1 MGFNSMSQV
10 QQIKEATNIVEVIGE
25 RLELQRAGGH
35 YKAPCPFH
43 SEKSPS
49 FFVSES
55 MQRYKCFGCG
65 ESGDVI
71 TFLEK
76 YEGMTFLEAL
86 EDLAEKAGITLKKF
100 TQSAMGS
107 AAEDERKKILEV
119 LDITKEYY
127 HYLLTQHSVGEKAR
141 QYLKDRQIKTESV
154 NLFTIGY
161 SSQEWD
167 SLFHYLTKKKKYSP
181 ELLEK
186 AGLVI
191 KGKKGGYY
199 DRFRDRIMFPL
210 RNHRGQVVGFSGRVL
225 DPKIKEAKYINSPE
239 TSVYHKSAMLFGYA
253 ELLQHIRK
261 AKWVVVVEGEL
272 DVIASTQAHVNEIV
286 AVKGSA
292 LTEEHAKLLKRVV
305 DRVILSMDT
314 DSAGVEA
321 TKRAIKVL
329 APQGLEVRV
338 AQVPAGKDPDDL
350 VKQDPG
356 LWRDAVKHTLSVYA
370 FLIDQAI
377 KAHGIG
383 SGEAKRKVLEEVGL
397 VLAEMSHAVEQD
409 FYIKQLA
416 EKLNVREDLVR
427 EDVRRAERLGAHH
440 YKKAS
445 ASQTSS
451 KSGSKPGSKSGQQSA
466 SQSSSHASS
475 ETPPHPADDT
485 SLQEPSNQ
493 ESPQKSSAQ
502 LRQARLET
510 YLTFLFFQLFVPPH
524 LRLQEKMV
532 PTVIK
537 DLTELI
543 AYDWQ
548 KTELHSLLKQ
558 AFATLKQLYQADVTA
573 TINLESLT
581 KKLPEDQ
588 ADEIMQVVY
597 QPQALQVIEQTPL
610 DEEWHTIS
618 EQLKKL
624 AIHRKIEVLTDELK
638 SFDSLNTLTPE
649 QEKKQAH
656 ILKEIMQLKRSGK

>member
-86 EDLAEKAGITLKKF
+86 EDLAEKAGITLQKF

-167 SLFHYLTKKKKYSP
+167 SLFHYLTKKKKYQP

-186 AGLVI
+186 AGLII

-199 DRFRDRIMFPL
+199 DRFRDRLMFPL

-286 AVKGSA
+286 AVKGSV

-321 TKRAIKVL
+321 TKRAIKIL

-350 VKQDPG
+350 VKQDPS

-377 KAHGIG
+377 KAHGIA

-416 EKLNVREDLVR
+416 ENLNVREDLVR

-440 YKKAS
+440 YKKTTQAQAQS
-445 ASQTSS
+445 E
-451 KSGSKPGSKSGQQSA
+451 QQSN
-466 SQSSSHASS
+466 SQYDNQQYSQEYSQHQGQSDAEIDQHA
-475 ETPPHPADDT
+475 PA
-485 SLQEPSNQ
+485 PK
-493 ESPQKSSAQ
+493 KSTGKAQ
-502 LRQARLET
+502 RHSRLEK
-510 YLTFLFFQLFVPPH
+510 YITFLFFQFFIPPH
-524 LRLQEKMV
+524 LQLQPLMLRKVAE
-532 PTVIK
+532 
-537 DLTELI
+537 DLTAILDFDWSNQELKELL
-543 AYDWQ
+543 Q
-548 KTELHSLLKQ
+548 K
-558 AFATLKQLYQADVTA
+558 
-573 TINLESLT
+573 NLELLQKNHASYLQANEETHPKQHLTLEVLT
-581 KKLPEDQ
+581 KDIADDQ
-588 ADEIMQVVY
+588 ADMIMQVVY
-597 QPQALQVIEQTPL
+597 QPKAVQVLENTALDSEWATIANQLRKIGVERHIQTL
-610 DEEWHTIS
+610 T
-618 EQLKKL
+618 EQLKKFDSKENL
-624 AIHRKIEVLTDELK
+624 TEAEEQEQSRLLRKIMKLR
-638 SFDSLNTLTPE
+638 
-649 QEKKQAH
+649 
-656 ILKEIMQLKRSGK
+656 RSTT

>member
-1 MGFNSMSQV
+1 MSQV
-10 QQIKEATNIVEVIGE
+10 QQIKEATNIVDVIGE

-35 YKAPCPFH
+35 YKALCPFH

-71 TFLEK
+71 TFLQK

-86 EDLAEKAGITLKKF
+86 ENLAEKAGITLQKF
-100 TQSAMGS
+100 TKSAMGS

-127 HYLLTQHSVGEKAR
+127 HYLLTQHAVGEKAR

-167 SLFHYLTKKKKYSP
+167 SLFQYLTKKKKYSP

-191 KGKKGGYY
+191 KGKKGDYY

-292 LTEEHAKLLKRVV
+292 LTEEHAKLLRRVV

-338 AQVPAGKDPDDL
+338 AQIPAGKDPDDL
-350 VKQDPG
+350 VKQDPS
-356 LWRDAVKHTLSVYA
+356 LWREAVKHTTSVYA

-377 KAHGIG
+377 KAHGTA

-416 EKLNVREDLVR
+416 LKLNVREDLVR

-440 YKKAS
+440 YKKIT
-445 ASQTSS
+445 QT
-451 KSGSKPGSKSGQQSA
+451 K
-466 SQSSSHASS
+466 SQSEQQYSQHHGEYQAQSDAQYSQHHGEYQAQSD
-475 ETPPHPADDT
+475 AQ
-485 SLQEPSNQ
+485 LNQ
-493 ESPQKSSAQ
+493 QGLIPKKSSGKEQ
-502 LRQARLET
+502 RQSRLEK
-510 YLTFLFFQLFVPPH
+510 YLTFLFFQFFIPPH
-524 LRLQEKMV
+524 LQLQPVMLK
-532 PTVIK
+532 TVIE
-537 DLTELI
+537 DLTAILDFDWSNQELKELL
-543 AYDWQ
+543 Q
-548 KTELHSLLKQ
+548 KNLELLKKNHGSHVQ
-558 AFATLKQLYQADVTA
+558 ANEDMHPNQHLTLEVLTKDIADDQADV
-573 TINLESLT
+573 
-581 KKLPEDQ
+581 
-588 ADEIMQVVY
+588 IMQVVY
-597 QPQALQVIEQTPL
+597 QPKAVQLLENTALDSEWTTIANQLRKMGVERHIQTL
-610 DEEWHTIS
+610 TN
-618 EQLKKL
+618 QLKEFDSKENL
-624 AIHRKIEVLTDELK
+624 TEAEEQEQSRLLRKIMK
-638 SFDSLNTLTPE
+638 
-649 QEKKQAH
+649 
-656 ILKEIMQLKRSGK
+656 LKRATP